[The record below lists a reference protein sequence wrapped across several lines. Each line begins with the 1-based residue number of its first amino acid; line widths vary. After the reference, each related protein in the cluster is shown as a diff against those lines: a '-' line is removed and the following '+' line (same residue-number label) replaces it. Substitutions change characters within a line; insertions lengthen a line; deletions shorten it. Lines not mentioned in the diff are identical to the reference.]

1 MLIIAGTFE
10 VDPARRTEFI
20 AGREAGMRE
29 ARAEAGCLDYVLS
42 PDPLEPGRV
51 YLFERW
57 ESKEHLAPHLARM
70 RAPRPEPSPTRS
82 PSCRPRSSSTRSP
95 PPGRSAADASFAG
108 PVA

>member
-10 VDPARRTEFI
+10 VDPARRGEFI

-29 ARAEAGCLDYVLS
+29 ARAEAGCIDYVLS
-42 PDPLEPGRV
+42 ADPLEPGRV

-70 RAPRPEPSPTRS
+70 RVPRPEE
-82 PSCRPRSSSTRSP
+82 
-95 PPGRSAADASFAG
+95 PGRGPRPVGRAPPVRDRRHRPDRQLTVVVAG
-108 PVA
+108 TVA

>member
-10 VDPARRTEFI
+10 VDPARRAEFI

-29 ARAEAGCLDYVLS
+29 SRAEAGCIDYVLS
-42 PDPLEPGRV
+42 ADPLEPGRV

-70 RAPRPEPSPTRS
+70 SAPRPEEPDAVPVL
-82 PSCRPRSSSTRSP
+82 
-95 PPGRSAADASFAG
+95 SAELLQYEIAAVG
-108 PVA
+108 PIGS